1 MKTIYKNRTFDWI
14 MILIN
19 LLVLTQVI
27 YNLFLPF
34 NYLSS
39 YSLRLVF
46 AIVSMGPI
54 LSVLIKKMNSER
66 FFSFFIFITLIILPC
81 FIIFEFLKDLMIY
94 GISQTDRIDNPI
106 LLVKL
111 IIGIILI
118 YFSIKYSKIS
128 NEDRA
133 VNYNILIM
141 LIGLYIII
149 LTGIMHFEPRL
160 DSEMHNKP
168 IWISVLKIILGF
180 MIIFVGYLLK
190 KKRIKTKK
198 GLVYV
203 LIFIIV
209 NGLI

>member
-19 LLVLTQVI
+19 LLVLVQVI

-66 FFSFFIFITLIILPC
+66 FFSFFIFITLIIPPC
-81 FIIFEFLKDLMIY
+81 FVIFEFLKDLAIY
-94 GISQTDRIDNPI
+94 GICRTDRIDNPI

-128 NEDRA
+128 HEDRA
-133 VNYNILIM
+133 VNYYILIM

-149 LTGIMHFEPRL
+149 LTGIMHFESRL
-160 DSEMHNKP
+160 NSELHNKP

-203 LIFIIV
+203 LIFIIA